1 MLIVLVNFKG
11 LTAVVLLQHLHNT
24 FPRAADFKCKCRV
37 RIGLKFA
44 NKAPLA
50 GDNYSRVAK
59 ILNFI
64 LRTELNNRETSLRA
78 ILVKF
83 GH

>member
-1 MLIVLVNFKG
+1 M
-11 LTAVVLLQHLHNT
+11 
-24 FPRAADFKCKCRV
+24 
-37 RIGLKFA
+37 GLKLA
-44 NKAPLA
+44 NRAPLA
-50 GDNYSRVAK
+50 GDNYFKVAK
-59 ILNFI
+59 VLNFI